1 MTPGDAGGGF
11 DEVLAQM
18 GMLQRNLSAAEE
30 RIGHEAVEG
39 TAGDRAVVVRASG
52 ELSFDSVRIDP
63 AVLEAGDV
71 TVLEDLVLVAVRDAA
86 AKLTGLRREAMGAA
100 VSGALGG
107 LFGSL
112 GELAVELDDDDE
124 DDLDDD
130 EDDLDDDEE
139 EDLEVVDD
147 GEVEGGPGPGR
158 PPVSPA

>member
-1 MTPGDAGGGF
+1 MTAGDAGGGF
-11 DEVLAQM
+11 DELLAQM

-39 TAGDRAVVVRASG
+39 SAGGGAVVVRASG

-63 AVLEAGDV
+63 AVLDAGDV
-71 TVLEDLVLVAVRDAA
+71 TVLEDLVLAAVRDAA

-107 LFGSL
+107 LFGNL
-112 GELAVELDDDDE
+112 GELAVELDDG

-130 EDDLDDDEE
+130 DLDDDDLDDDL
-139 EDLEVVDD
+139 EDAEVVDD
-147 GEVEGGPGPGR
+147 EEAEGGPGPGR
-158 PPVSPA
+158 PPAGLA